1 MVATTIII
9 FSLLFHVLLGTTKL
23 IIAMQFVFQK
33 NLFNCWK
40 DGEIHFYGR
49 WPQMMKQ
56 PRAAIAAV
64 RVHLLLPYSFLL
76 LLMHHESDFT
86 STDDGIKFITKS

>member
-1 MVATTIII
+1 
-9 FSLLFHVLLGTTKL
+9 
-23 IIAMQFVFQK
+23 
-33 NLFNCWK
+33 
-40 DGEIHFYGR
+40 
-49 WPQMMKQ
+49 MMKQ

>member
-1 MVATTIII
+1 MFNVRAIPENFEQMVGTIII
-9 FSLLFHVLLGTTKL
+9 FSPSY
-23 IIAMQFVFQK
+23 FVFFQA
-33 NLFNCWK
+33 K

-64 RVHLLLPYSFLL
+64 SVQLLLKYSFLL
-76 LLMHHESDFT
+76 LLMYHESDFT
-86 STDDGIKFITKS
+86 STDAGIKSECQ